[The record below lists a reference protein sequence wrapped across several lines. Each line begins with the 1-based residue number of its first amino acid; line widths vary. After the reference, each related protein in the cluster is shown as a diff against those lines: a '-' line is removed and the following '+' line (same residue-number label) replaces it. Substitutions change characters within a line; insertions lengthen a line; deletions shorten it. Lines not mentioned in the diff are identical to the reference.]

1 MEKANAVFGPIYFL
15 CFVFF
20 VFFVLLNMFLAIL
33 SDSFGEVKA
42 ELARRKNAFEM
53 GAYFKEGYVNL
64 IDRMGLHSR
73 KMDVDEALKMAAEQN
88 YNNKPAIRDFLRKF
102 VDICH
107 LP

>member
-1 MEKANAVFGPIYFL
+1 
-15 CFVFF
+15 
-20 VFFVLLNMFLAIL
+20 MFLAIL

-107 LP
+107 ITIYFFTMLSTFQEELWRN